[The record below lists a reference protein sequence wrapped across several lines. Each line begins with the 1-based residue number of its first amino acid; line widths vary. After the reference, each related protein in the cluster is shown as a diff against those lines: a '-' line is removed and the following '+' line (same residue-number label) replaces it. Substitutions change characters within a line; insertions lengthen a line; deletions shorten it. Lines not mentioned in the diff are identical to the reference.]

1 MGRPI
6 VFDHAPRQA
15 QIAERICA
23 QCGESFTPKRGATL
37 AKYCSTACRKLAA
50 SAQATAMHAAKKAA
64 GIPNT
69 KAERPTHPFVVATNE
84 AEQLV
89 RQVPV
94 VGWPAQIRA
103 CGVAIARHRGAR
115 FAAIVVFG
123 LEARLHVQA
132 IPA

>member
-23 QCGESFTPKRGATL
+23 QCGDLFTPKRGATL

-50 SAQATAMHAAKKAA
+50 SAQATAMHAAKKAS

-69 KAERPTHPFVVATNE
+69 KTERPKHPFVVATDE
-84 AEQLV
+84 AEALV
-89 RQVPV
+89 RQVL
-94 VGWPAQIRA
+94 PARWREQVRECCAEIGRL
-103 CGVAIARHRGAR
+103 RGRR
-115 FAAIVVFG
+115 FAAIVEFA
-123 LEARLHVQA
+123 LCHRLKLA
-132 IPA
+132 AA